1 MVSVHSTY
9 NHPDHPHNHNFHV
22 KKRRKEPRIDQ
33 KIDYPD
39 VKNRTSWAS
48 ASLARSLIRE
58 VNKYFRVIGVS
69 KSKDLLRNLEIIS
82 EFIRENRQGNFQK
95 ISSLK
100 KIRKTN
106 LLWD

>member
-58 VNKYFRVIGVS
+58 VNKHFRVIGVS
-69 KSKDLLRNLEIIS
+69 KSKKLLRNFWEL
-82 EFIRENRQGNFQK
+82 FPNLFMK
-95 ISSLK
+95 IAIESFKKVSDLK

-106 LLWD
+106 T

>member
-58 VNKYFRVIGVS
+58 VNKHFRVIGDWGVIM
-69 KSKDLLRNLEIIS
+69 KR
-82 EFIRENRQGNFQK
+82 FA
-95 ISSLK
+95 
-100 KIRKTN
+100 
-106 LLWD
+106 